1 MACVIDALGYAA
13 EQHRDQ
19 RSKGAEATPY
29 INHPLTLLRILSV
42 EGGID
47 DPEVPVAAALHD
59 VIEDCSGRQQEHREQ
74 HCSEIRECFGA
85 DMLALVDTL
94 TDDKALPTPQRK
106 RQQVAHAAH
115 IPQQAKL
122 VKLADKTANL
132 RDIARCP
139 PQHWEPERVAAYFDW
154 AQSVAVRMHG
164 THMALEAL
172 FVNALAEKPRRI
184 TA

>member
-1 MACVIDALGYAA
+1 
-13 EQHRDQ
+13 
-19 RSKGAEATPY
+19 
-29 INHPLTLLRILSV
+29 
-42 EGGID
+42 
-47 DPEVPVAAALHD
+47 
-59 VIEDCSGRQQEHREQ
+59 
-74 HCSEIRECFGA
+74 
-85 DMLALVDTL
+85 
-94 TDDKALPTPQRK
+94 
-106 RQQVAHAAH
+106 
-115 IPQQAKL
+115 

-154 AQSVAVRMHG
+154 AQSVAVQMHG